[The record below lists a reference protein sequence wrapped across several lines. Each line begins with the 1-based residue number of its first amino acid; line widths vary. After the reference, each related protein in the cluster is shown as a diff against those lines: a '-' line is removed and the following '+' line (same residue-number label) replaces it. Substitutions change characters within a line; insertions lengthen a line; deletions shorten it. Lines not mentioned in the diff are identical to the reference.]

1 MRLGAFFL
9 ISIALHSAAMT
20 YPVLF
25 RGPRAAEPIPV
36 VVLSLV
42 DGSGKEAEGDGRTE
56 GKNGKPA
63 RPRHPVPMQGAEQR
77 RTEEKELSEQT
88 SSEALP
94 SIADAATGTT
104 IPSMIASQAETVGRL
119 ASQPGHGSGED
130 SLSAGHGDSGSGPG
144 SGVGTGEGYGG
155 SSFVDASYAYNP
167 KPGYPDRARREG
179 REGQV
184 LLRVLV
190 DEEGRSKLVEVNRSS
205 GSEALDQAAA
215 KTIKR
220 WRFSPAR
227 FGDRPVETWVRIPI
241 DFRLTAAKD

>member
-1 MRLGAFFL
+1 
-9 ISIALHSAAMT
+9 MT

-25 RGPRAAEPIPV
+25 RGPTAAELIPV
-36 VVLSLV
+36 VVLSLG
-42 DGSGKEAEGDGRTE
+42 DGSGKEAKGDGRAE

-63 RPRHPVPMQGAEQR
+63 RPRHPASMQRAEQR
-77 RTEEKELSEQT
+77 RTEEKELSAEKG

-94 SIADAATGTT
+94 SIADAATGTAL
-104 IPSMIASQAETVGRL
+104 PSVIAPQGETVGRL
-119 ASQPGHGSGED
+119 ATQNGSDED
-130 SLSAGHGDSGSGPG
+130 GRSAGNGDSGSGPG

-155 SSFVDASYAYNP
+155 SIFVAASYAYNP

-205 GSEALDQAAA
+205 GSTALDQAAA

-241 DFRLTAAKD
+241 DFRLIDAKD